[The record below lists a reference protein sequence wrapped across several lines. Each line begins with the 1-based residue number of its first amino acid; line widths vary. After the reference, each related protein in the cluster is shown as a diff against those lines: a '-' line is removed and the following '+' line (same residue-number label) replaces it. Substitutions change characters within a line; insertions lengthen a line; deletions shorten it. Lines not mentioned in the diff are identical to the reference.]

1 MADRADEADWI
12 RMGDGCGKNA
22 CKPFSKDLIVCAIC
36 PIWSLQQDKVAI
48 NI

>member
-22 CKPFSKDLIVCAIC
+22 CKPFSKDLIVCAI
-36 PIWSLQQDKVAI
+36 
-48 NI
+48 